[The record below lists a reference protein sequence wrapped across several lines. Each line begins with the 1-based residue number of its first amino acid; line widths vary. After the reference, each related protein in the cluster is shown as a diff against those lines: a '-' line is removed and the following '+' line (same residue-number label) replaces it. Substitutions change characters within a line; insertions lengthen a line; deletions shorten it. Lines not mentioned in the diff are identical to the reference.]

1 MREGNDGNTER
12 LIFFSDA
19 VVAIAITLLALDL
32 HVPGGEHD
40 RDFWHDAVLHGNDYL
55 SFLISFAVIGNYW
68 MGHHRLFGYVTRIS
82 GPLMRWNML
91 WLLTI
96 VATPFAT
103 RIIVGD
109 GALSARITVYA
120 LAQVLA
126 ATFFLLAVIEIH
138 RKGLLREDTPPSVV
152 ASSYRPTVIV
162 IVLFLTSIPLAYVAG
177 RWAYVCWM
185 AMPIVSRIWVLL
197 TARGSRSRT
206 ALDH

>member
-1 MREGNDGNTER
+1 MREGSTER
-12 LIFFSDA
+12 LIFFCDA

-32 HVPGGEHD
+32 HVPEGGSD
-40 RDFWHDAVLHGNDYL
+40 REFWHDAVVHNNDYI

-68 MGHHRLFGYVTRIS
+68 MGHHRLFGYVTRTS

-103 RIIVGD
+103 RIIVDD

-126 ATFFLLAVIEIH
+126 ATFFLLAVVEVH
-138 RKGLLREDTPPSVV
+138 RKGLLREDTPPSVI
-152 ASSYRPTVIV
+152 AASYRPTVIV
-162 IVLFLTSIPLAYVAG
+162 IVVFLLSIPLAYVAG
-177 RWAYVCWM
+177 RWAYACWA
-185 AMPIVSRIWVLL
+185 AMPVINRIWVLL
-197 TARGSRSRT
+197 TDRRSRSRT
-206 ALDH
+206 AAAH